1 MSRATGKSAS
11 KVTIQSVADLAG
23 VSIATVSRVLSG
35 NLNVRADLAQKVR
48 AAATELNFTPSASAQ
63 GLAKGRNFT
72 IGVLVPDLSNPYFPD
87 VVKGIHNLATQSG
100 YRLLIADS
108 DGKPQDEFPIIR
120 DLFRQVDGLILIAP
134 RMEIN
139 ELKALETAPVPV
151 VLINRMEP
159 GIGLPSVGVDNFS
172 AMSEL
177 IGHLASLGHKK
188 VAFMSGPKE
197 SWQQRE
203 RSRAVLHASN
213 FGMIINEVPAG
224 GGIQSGHESLD
235 VALKAKPTAA
245 ICFNDLVA
253 IGVLSRAHELGIRVP
268 EDLSVTG
275 FDDIEFAHFSN
286 PPLTTIRSPQIPLGE
301 AAWKIL
307 EDILLGKPGN
317 HRPLMQAQVVLRDST
332 GKLSKN

>member
-1 MSRATGKSAS
+1 MSRTANNPPS

-35 NLNVRADLAQKVR
+35 TTNVRPDLADKVR
-48 AAATELNFTPSASAQ
+48 QAAAELNYTPSASAQ

-72 IGVLVPDLSNPYFPD
+72 VGILIPDLSNPYFPD
-87 VVKGIHNLATQSG
+87 VVKGIHNLASQSN

-108 DGKPQDEFPIIR
+108 DGKPEDESPIIR
-120 DLFRQVDGLILIAP
+120 DLFRQVDGLILVSP
-134 RMEIN
+134 RMQIS
-139 ELKALETAPVPV
+139 ELKALESAPVPV
-151 VLINRMEP
+151 VLVNRMEP

-177 IGHLASLGHKK
+177 IGHLASLGHKR
-188 VAFMSGPKE
+188 VAFLSGPKE

-213 FGMIINEVPAG
+213 FGISVSEVPAG

-235 VALKAKPTAA
+235 LALNSKPTAA

-253 IGVLSRAHELGIRVP
+253 LGVLSRANELGIRVP

-275 FDDIEFAHFSN
+275 FDDIEFWNFSN

-307 EDILLGKPGN
+307 EDLLTGRPGN
-317 HRPLMQAQVVLRDST
+317 HQPLMEAKVVIREST
-332 GKLSKN
+332 GANLGK